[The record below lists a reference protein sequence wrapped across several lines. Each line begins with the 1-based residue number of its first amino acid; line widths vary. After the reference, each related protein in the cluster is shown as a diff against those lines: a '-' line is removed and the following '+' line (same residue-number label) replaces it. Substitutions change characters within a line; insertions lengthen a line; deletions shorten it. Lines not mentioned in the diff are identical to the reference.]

1 MGGFM
6 KVVTLLENE
15 AVDKSYSAA
24 HGLSL
29 YIETNTKKIL
39 FDLGPNN
46 YYIKN
51 AKKLGINLSEVDFL
65 VVSHGHDDHGEGLK
79 RFLRLNKKAQ
89 VYLSKRAFEDHVKLK
104 NNHYLDIGIGKKP
117 KSDRL
122 NFIYRE
128 RIEISPGI
136 FICDMVDYKKQKI
149 ADDGLLIY
157 EDGHYMNDH
166 FHHEI
171 YLVIQ
176 DGKNN
181 ALFTGCSHKGIE
193 NIVDSIE
200 KISSIEISH
209 IFGGLHL
216 SHYDTFNFKQTD
228 YLIKLGGKLPNNGK
242 TNVYAGHCTGKEAYF
257 ELKKEMKDNLHRIKA
272 GTSVEI

>member
-1 MGGFM
+1 M
-6 KVVTLLENE
+6 KIVTLLENE
-15 AVDKSYSAA
+15 ASGKNFSAA

-51 AKKLGINLSEVDFL
+51 AKKLGIDLSDVDIL
-65 VVSHGHDDHGEGLK
+65 VLSHGHNDHGTGLK
-79 RFLRLNKKAQ
+79 QFLKLNKKAQ
-89 VYLSKRAFEDHVKLK
+89 VYLSKRIFEEHVKLK
-104 NNHYLDIGIGKKP
+104 NNRYIDIGIGKKP
-117 KSDRL
+117 KSERL

-128 RIEISPGI
+128 RLEISPGI
-136 FICDMVDYKKQKI
+136 YICDKINYKKQKI
-149 ADDGLLIY
+149 GDVGLMMY
-157 EDGHYMNDH
+157 EDGQYVPDH

-176 DGKNN
+176 DGRNTV
-181 ALFTGCSHKGIE
+181 LFTGCAHRGIE

-200 KISSIEISH
+200 KIGNIQISH

-216 SHYDTFNFKQTD
+216 SHYDSFDFKQTD
-228 YLIKLGGKLPNNGK
+228 YLIKLGTKLPKNGK
-242 TNVYAGHCTGKEAYF
+242 TKVYTGHCTGHDAYF
-257 ELKKEMKDNLHRIKA
+257 ELKKAMRENLQRIKA
-272 GTSVEI
+272 GLIIEI